1 MHESL
6 YVTEDFL
13 LKFQRKIKK
22 INKIPGPVFHCSPW
36 MNGSLHCGYS
46 EPSAVPFYWQNSDYW
61 SWCHAMVIHSE
72 MALWQLWSS
81 FDSSNCSPS
90 RVKMGLSLAL
100 SNNKKHLV
108 GILMNKKLH
117 GKMRPAPRHAF
128 DKLAVCHFDYLN
140 SPLRSYEIWGKLSS
154 DIPLAAIG
162 DVTVCVFVQ

>member
-1 MHESL
+1 
-6 YVTEDFL
+6 
-13 LKFQRKIKK
+13 
-22 INKIPGPVFHCSPW
+22 
-36 MNGSLHCGYS
+36 MNGSLHCGDS
-46 EPSAVPFYWQNSDYW
+46 EPSAVPFYWRSSDYW

-108 GILMNKKLH
+108 GILMNKKH
-117 GKMRPAPRHAF
+117 QGKMQPVPRHVF

-154 DIPLAAIG
+154 DIPLAATG
-162 DVTVCVFVQ
+162 DVTVVYLSSNDFSPSCQYDLIQTLSPKCVSSWAQFEL